1 MKKKLPF
8 FLAALIIYAAVAIM
22 SGGPVEDG
30 NVAAADGMKVHFI
43 DVGQADSILIQSDE
57 ATMLIDGGNNA
68 DGEAVVDYIKSQ
80 NIKKL
85 DYVIG
90 THPHEDHIGG
100 LDAVIESFDIGAVY
114 MPKAM
119 STTKTF
125 EDVLKAISNKGLKV
139 NTPIPGT
146 NINLGSAVF
155 TILAPN
161 SERYE
166 STNNYSIVI
175 KLTNGKNSFLFT
187 GDAESIS
194 EKEML
199 AKGFDL
205 YAEVLKVGHHGST
218 TSTTKEFL
226 DMVNPRYAIIS
237 VGKDNQYGH
246 PHKEILDRLR
256 KKNIIVYRTD
266 ESGTIIAS
274 SDGESITFSENT
286 KPVR

>member
-8 FLAALIIYAAVAIM
+8 FLAALIIYLAVAIM
-22 SGGPVEDG
+22 NGGLVENS
-30 NVAAADGMKVHFI
+30 NVAADGMKVHFI

-68 DGEAVVDYIKSQ
+68 DAEAVVDYIKSQ

>member
-22 SGGPVEDG
+22 NGGPVEDG

-43 DVGQADSILIQSDE
+43 DVGQADSILVQSDE

-68 DGEAVVDYIKSQ
+68 DAEAVVDYIKSQ
-80 NIKKL
+80 NIERL

-125 EDVLKAISNKGLKV
+125 EDVLKAISKKGLKI

-146 NINLGSAVF
+146 NIDLGRAVF

-161 SERYE
+161 GESYE

-194 EKEML
+194 EKEVMG
-199 AKGFDL
+199 KGFDL
-205 YAEVLKVGHHGST
+205 SAEVLKVGHHGST

-237 VGKDNQYGH
+237 AGKDNQYGH
-246 PHKEILDRLR
+246 PHKEILDRLK

-274 SDGESITFSENT
+274 SDGESITFSENA
-286 KPVR
+286 KSIR

>member
-1 MKKKLPF
+1 
-8 FLAALIIYAAVAIM
+8 
-22 SGGPVEDG
+22 
-30 NVAAADGMKVHFI
+30 
-43 DVGQADSILIQSDE
+43 
-57 ATMLIDGGNNA
+57 
-68 DGEAVVDYIKSQ
+68 
-80 NIKKL
+80 
-85 DYVIG
+85 
-90 THPHEDHIGG
+90 
-100 LDAVIESFDIGAVY
+100 
-114 MPKAM
+114 
-119 STTKTF
+119 
-125 EDVLKAISNKGLKV
+125 
-139 NTPIPGT
+139 
-146 NINLGSAVF
+146 
-155 TILAPN
+155 
-161 SERYE
+161 
-166 STNNYSIVI
+166 
-175 KLTNGKNSFLFT
+175 
-187 GDAESIS
+187 
-194 EKEML
+194 ML

>member
-1 MKKKLPF
+1 
-8 FLAALIIYAAVAIM
+8 
-22 SGGPVEDG
+22 
-30 NVAAADGMKVHFI
+30 
-43 DVGQADSILIQSDE
+43 LIQSDE

-68 DGEAVVDYIKSQ
+68 DAEAVVDYIKSQ